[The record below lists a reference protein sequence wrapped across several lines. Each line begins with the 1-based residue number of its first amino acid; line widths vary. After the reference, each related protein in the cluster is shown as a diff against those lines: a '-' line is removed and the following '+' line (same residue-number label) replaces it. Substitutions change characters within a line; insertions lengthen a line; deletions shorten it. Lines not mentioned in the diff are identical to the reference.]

1 MSALAIQAPAR
12 GVPEETV
19 RQDQA
24 RGGRTHTKHQDPAA
38 AKSPESEL
46 VSLLQQTVAALN
58 RPAATALLAHP
69 DALRSAL
76 AAVAQTLLNEPLP
89 EELTVIKG
97 QPARL
102 LGQAEAAKKLAERTH
117 LAGYQGDELLTS
129 DEFAKRVGTRSR
141 QSVHNWLK
149 KGRIVGWQSTKRGFV
164 FPADQLDE
172 RGRPLAGLE
181 AVLSHFDGHY
191 SAWRWLTD
199 RHDALDGARPINL
212 LRQSED
218 ARVEAAARGYAQG
231 DFG

>member
-1 MSALAIQAPAR
+1 MQASPRSVA
-12 GVPEETV
+12 EETI

-24 RGGRTHTKHQDPAA
+24 GMGRAQDKYQDPLAGE
-38 AKSPESEL
+38 SPELGL
-46 VSLLQQTVAALN
+46 VSLLRQTVATLSP
-58 RPAATALLAHP
+58 PAATTILEHP
-69 DALRSAL
+69 EALRSAL
-76 AAVAQTLLNEPLP
+76 AAAAQTLLNEPLP

-102 LGQAEAAKKLAERTH
+102 LGHAEAAKKLAERTH

-129 DEFAKRVGTRSR
+129 DEFAKRVGARSR

-164 FPADQLDE
+164 FPAEQLDE

-181 AVLSHFDGHY
+181 VVLSHFDGHY
-191 SAWRWLTD
+191 SAWNWLTD
-199 RHDALDGARPINL
+199 RHDALDGARPIDL